1 MRSSFT
7 RLLAGTAVAAVTTAA
22 VVTAAGTAGATTTAK
37 THTTLS
43 IVAGKSTITAGQAD
57 AVGGTLKAAGKPVV
71 KKVVEL
77 YRWDYSH
84 KHWKPVKVQL
94 TGAAGAV
101 KFAVKPGATDKY
113 ELVFHG
119 NANLAASHS
128 GVITIVVKPA
138 KPAKTA
144 TSLTIAA
151 SPTSIQAGA
160 KTDITGTLTAGSTP
174 LVKKIVNLY
183 RWDATAKKWVR
194 VAVQLTGAKGGV
206 DFVREPGT
214 TRSFEL
220 VYFGNATYAASHSD
234 TVAVTVTP

>member
-7 RLLAGTAVAAVTTAA
+7 RLLAGPAVAAVTMAA

-43 IVAGKSTITAGQAD
+43 VVTGKSTITAGQTD
-57 AVGGTLKAAGKPVV
+57 TIGGTLKAAGAPVV

-84 KHWKPVKVQL
+84 KHWKPVRVQL
-94 TGAAGAV
+94 TGTAGAV
-101 KFAVKPGATDKY
+101 KFEVKPGATDKY

-119 NANLAASHS
+119 NAGLAAAHS
-128 GVITIVVKPA
+128 GVVTIVVKPA
-138 KPAKTA
+138 KTA
-144 TSLTIAA
+144 TALTIAA
-151 SPTSIQAGA
+151 NPTSIQAGA
-160 KTDITGTLTAGSTP
+160 TTEITGTLTAGSTP

-183 RWDATAKKWVR
+183 RWDPTTSKWVR
-194 VAVQLTGAKGGV
+194 VAVELTGPKGGV
-206 DFVREPGT
+206 DFVRKPGV

-220 VYFGNATYAASHSD
+220 VYFGSAAYAASHSG
-234 TVAVTVTP
+234 TVTVTVTP